1 MPGAGHTK
9 MPIFVL
15 TDHGG
20 AQSERSEAAEPQGH
34 MGGGSDELKVQ
45 RGHAGE
51 KAAGSRHSGEVAQ
64 PRTARATI

>member
-1 MPGAGHTK
+1 MPGAGHTE

-45 RGHAGE
+45 
-51 KAAGSRHSGEVAQ
+51 
-64 PRTARATI
+64 